1 MRLHGIV
8 GREKC
13 RYRTTIPAVSKI
25 QVPDLVSGDFA
36 VGVPDR
42 RRPDDITYLR
52 TGESRLFLAT
62 VLDLGS
68 RRLLGYSIA
77 DHMRAEL
84 VRDALGM
91 AVDTRGGRL
100 EVEIVFHSDR
110 GSQYLSRDYA
120 NAGNAYGV
128 AQSVGRTGV
137 CWNKTV
143 AEAFFA
149 SLKRETIHD
158 RHFTTRTEARRHV
171 FAWPNW
177 YNTTRLHSSLGYT
190 TPIEWETTHQQ
201 NLTMVASPSIRQQGP
216 PTTPGRERAR
226 GPLKQ

>member
-8 GREKC
+8 GREKR
-13 RYRTTIPAVSKI
+13 RYRTTIPAASKI
-25 QVPDLVSGDFA
+25 QVPDLVSGDLA

-68 RRLLGYSIA
+68 RRLLGCSIA